1 MTEEEKQKL
10 TLTETAYK
18 YIFDGIMNGR
28 YRAGQSISPD
38 VLAKNL
44 SMSKTPIREALLQL
58 ETEGLVLRNG
68 RFYNVIYLDEE
79 EIVELYEVRAIL
91 ESEAAAMAAARLTDE
106 VAMDL
111 RETLKIIRKMSTQEN
126 PDPLVLADLN
136 GKLHA
141 MIATASG
148 NRYIV
153 EYTRNIR
160 LKLKVV
166 RTTLFSSFDRRNVEV
181 SEHEKVIEAVLSGDQ
196 SLARRRMWE
205 HEMEVLEYL
214 RNSVL
219 NKIY

>member
-1 MTEEEKQKL
+1 MTVEDRGKL

-18 YIFDGIMNGR
+18 YIFDGIMNGK

-38 VLAKNL
+38 LLAKSLN
-44 SMSKTPIREALLQL
+44 MSKTPIREALLQL
-58 ETEGLVLRNG
+58 ETEGLIFRNG
-68 RFYNVIYLDEE
+68 RFYNVVYLDEE

-91 ESEAAAMAAARLTDE
+91 EAEAAAMAVARLTDSIRE
-106 VAMDL
+106 DL
-111 RETLKIIRKMSTQEN
+111 KETLKLIRKVSSQEN

-136 GKLHA
+136 GKIHG
-141 MIATASG
+141 MIAAASG

-166 RTTLFSSFDRRNVEV
+166 RTTLFSSFDRREVEIE
-181 SEHEKVIEAVLSGDQ
+181 EHEKVINAVLSGDQ
-196 SLARRRMWE
+196 NLARRSMWQ

>member
-1 MTEEEKQKL
+1 MTVEDREKL

-18 YIFDGIMNGR
+18 YIFDGIMNGK

-38 VLAKNL
+38 LLAKSLN
-44 SMSKTPIREALLQL
+44 MSKTPIREALLQL
-58 ETEGLVLRNG
+58 ETEGLIFRNG
-68 RFYNVIYLDEE
+68 RFYNVVYLDEE

-91 ESEAAAMAAARLTDE
+91 EAEAAAMAAARLTDSIRE
-106 VAMDL
+106 DL
-111 RETLKIIRKMSTQEN
+111 KETLKLIRKVSSQEN

-136 GKLHA
+136 GKIHG
-141 MIATASG
+141 MIAAASG
-148 NRYIV
+148 NRYIG

-166 RTTLFSSFDRRNVEV
+166 RTTLFSSFDRREVEIE
-181 SEHEKVIEAVLSGDQ
+181 EHEKVINAVLSGDQ
-196 SLARRRMWE
+196 NLARRSMWQ

>member
-1 MTEEEKQKL
+1 MTVEERDKL

-18 YIFDGIMNGR
+18 FIFDGIMSGK

-38 VLAKNL
+38 SLAKSLN
-44 SMSKTPIREALLQL
+44 MSKTPIREALLQL
-58 ETEGLVLRNG
+58 ETEGLIFRNG
-68 RFYNVIYLDEE
+68 RFYNVVYLDEN

-91 ESEAAAMAAARLTDE
+91 EAEAAAMAAARLTDAIRE
-106 VAMDL
+106 DL
-111 RETLKIIRKMSTQEN
+111 KETLKVIKKVSSQEN
-126 PDPLVLADLN
+126 PDPLILADLN
-136 GKLHA
+136 GKIHG
-141 MIATASG
+141 MIAAASG

-166 RTTLFSSFDRRNVEV
+166 RTTLFSSYDRRAVEIE
-181 SEHEKVIEAVLSGDQ
+181 EHEKVINAVLSGDQ
-196 SLARRRMWE
+196 NMARRSMWQ